1 MNIHEYQAREIL
13 ESYGV
18 PVPRAGVASTPDEAR
33 KLAVDLGG
41 RVVVKAQVHAGGR
54 GKAGGVKLVETPD
67 EAAAAAKGMLGRNLV
82 THQRAGGVPVR
93 QVLVAELT
101 DIADELYLAITLD
114 ADARAPMVMASSE
127 GGVEI
132 EEVAANTPERIVRV
146 AADPL
151 IGLSPYHARD
161 VAMKIG
167 IPPDLIRPA
176 TTLIMNLYRIFR
188 DKDASLVEINP
199 LVITTD
205 GRVMALDAKIG
216 FEDDA
221 LFRHPEIRSLEDP
234 EQNDELEQKAH
245 DAGLAYVKLDGGR
258 VGCMVNGAGLAM
270 ATMDITKT
278 AGADPANFLD
288 VGGGAA
294 EDKIAEAFEIIVSDH
309 DVEAILVNLFGGI
322 LRCDVAARG
331 IVMGAR
337 STGTQLPLVV
347 AMRGTNAEEGLQILA
362 DAGLN
367 VTTVGDLGEA
377 AKALTNVLAIGPAG
391 PNGGTD

>member
-18 PVPRAGVASTPDEAR
+18 SVPRAGVASTPDEAR
-33 KLAVDLGG
+33 QLAVEFGG
-41 RVVVKAQVHAGGR
+41 RVAVKAQVHAGGR
-54 GKAGGVKLVETPD
+54 GKAGGVKLVQAPD
-67 EAAAAAKGMLGRNLV
+67 EAAEAAAGMLGTNLV
-82 THQRAGGVPVR
+82 THQTKAGGAPVR
-93 QVLVAELT
+93 KVLVAELT
-101 DIADELYLAITLD
+101 DIADELYVAITMD
-114 ADARAPMVMASSE
+114 ADAKAAMVMASSE

-132 EEVAANTPERIVRV
+132 EEVAANTPNKIVRHAV
-146 AADPL
+146 DPL

-161 VAMKIG
+161 IAMKIG
-167 IPPDLIRPA
+167 VPTDLVRPA
-176 TTLIMNLYRIFR
+176 TGLITNLCRVFQEL
-188 DKDASLVEINP
+188 DASLVEINP
-199 LVITTD
+199 LVVTTD
-205 GRVMALDAKIG
+205 GRVMALDAKIA

-221 LFRHPEIRSLEDP
+221 LFRHREILDLEDS

-278 AGADPANFLD
+278 AGAAPANFLD

-294 EDKIAEAFEIIVSDH
+294 EDKIAEAFEIIVSDD
-309 DVEAILVNLFGGI
+309 DVEVILVNLFGGI

-331 IVMGAR
+331 IVMGAQY
-337 STGTQLPLVV
+337 TGTQMPLVV
-347 AMRGTNAEEGLQILA
+347 AMRGTNANEGLQILA

-377 AKALTNVLAIGPAG
+377 ATALTQVLGADGSNA
-391 PNGGTD
+391 

>member
-13 ESYGV
+13 ESYGIA
-18 PVPRAGVASTPDEAR
+18 VPRAGVASTPDEAR
-33 KLAVDLGG
+33 QLAVDLGG

-54 GKAGGVKLVETPD
+54 GKAGGVKLVNSPEQAA
-67 EAAAAAKGMLGRNLV
+67 EAAAGMLGTNLV
-82 THQRAGGVPVR
+82 THQTKAGGVPVR
-93 QVLVAELT
+93 KVLVAELT
-101 DIADELYLAITLD
+101 DIADELYLAITMD

-132 EEVAANTPERIVRV
+132 EEVAANSPDKIVRV
-146 AADPL
+146 AVDPL
-151 IGLSPYHARD
+151 IGLTAYHARD
-161 VAMKIG
+161 IATEIG
-167 IPPDLIRPA
+167 IPINLVRQATGLI
-176 TTLIMNLYRIFR
+176 TNLCRVFQEL
-188 DKDASLVEINP
+188 DASLVEINP
-199 LVITTD
+199 LAVTTD
-205 GRVMALDAKIG
+205 GRVMALDAKIT

-221 LFRHPEIRSLEDP
+221 LFRHKEIAELGDP
-234 EQNDELEQKAH
+234 EQNDELEQKAL

-278 AGADPANFLD
+278 AGAAPANFLD

-294 EDKIAEAFEIIVSDH
+294 EDKIAEALEIIVSDG
-309 DVEAILVNLFGGI
+309 DVEAILVNVFGGI

-331 IVMGAR
+331 IVMGVR
-337 STGTQLPLVV
+337 STGTQMPLVV

-377 AKALTNVLAIGPAG
+377 ATALTQVLGAASS
-391 PNGGTD
+391 NGETS

>member
-13 ESYGV
+13 ESYGIA
-18 PVPRAGVASTPDEAR
+18 VPRAGVASTPDEAR
-33 KLAVDLGG
+33 QLAVDLGG

-54 GKAGGVKLVETPD
+54 GKAGGVKLVNSPEEAA
-67 EAAAAAKGMLGRNLV
+67 EAAAGMLGTNLV
-82 THQRAGGVPVR
+82 THQTKAGGVPVR
-93 QVLVAELT
+93 KVLVAELT
-101 DIADELYLAITLD
+101 DIADELYLAITMD

-132 EEVAANTPERIVRV
+132 EEVAANSPDKIVRV
-146 AADPL
+146 AVDPL
-151 IGLSPYHARD
+151 IGLTAYHARD
-161 VAMKIG
+161 IATEIG
-167 IPPDLIRPA
+167 IPINLVRQATGLI
-176 TTLIMNLYRIFR
+176 TNLCRVFQEL
-188 DKDASLVEINP
+188 DASLVEINP
-199 LVITTD
+199 LAVTTD
-205 GRVMALDAKIG
+205 GRVMALDAKIT

-221 LFRHPEIRSLEDP
+221 LFRHKEIAELGDP
-234 EQNDELEQKAH
+234 EQNDELEQKAL

-278 AGADPANFLD
+278 AGAAPANFLD

-294 EDKIAEAFEIIVSDH
+294 EDKIAEALEIIVSDG
-309 DVEAILVNLFGGI
+309 DVEAILVNVFGGI

-331 IVMGAR
+331 IVMGVR
-337 STGTQLPLVV
+337 STGTQMPLVV

-377 AKALTNVLAIGPAG
+377 ATALTQVLGAASS
-391 PNGGTD
+391 NGETS

>member
-18 PVPRAGVASTPDEAR
+18 TVPRAGVASTPDEAR
-33 KLAVDLGG
+33 QLAVDLGG

-54 GKAGGVKLVETPD
+54 GKAGGVKLVNSPD
-67 EAAAAAKGMLGRNLV
+67 EAAEAAAGMLGTNLV
-82 THQRAGGVPVR
+82 THQTKAGGVPVR
-93 QVLVAELT
+93 KVLVAELT
-101 DIADELYLAITLD
+101 DIADELYVAITMD

-132 EEVAANTPERIVRV
+132 EEVAANSPDKIVRV

-151 IGLSPYHARD
+151 IGLTAYHARD
-161 VAMKIG
+161 IATEIG
-167 IPPDLIRPA
+167 IPINLVRQATALI
-176 TTLIMNLYRIFR
+176 TNLCRVFQEL
-188 DKDASLVEINP
+188 DASLVEINP
-199 LVITTD
+199 LVVTTD
-205 GRVMALDAKIG
+205 GRVMALDAKIA

-221 LFRHPEIRSLEDP
+221 LFRHKDVAELRDP

-278 AGADPANFLD
+278 AGAAPANFLD

-294 EDKIAEAFEIIVSDH
+294 EDKIAEALEIIVSDS

-331 IVMGAR
+331 IVMGVS
-337 STGTQLPLVV
+337 STGTQMPLVV
-347 AMRGTNAEEGLQILA
+347 AMRGTNSEEGLQILA

-377 AKALTNVLAIGPAG
+377 ATALTQVLGPTSS
-391 PNGGTD
+391 NGENS

>member
-1 MNIHEYQAREIL
+1 MNIHEYQARQIL
-13 ESYGV
+13 ESYGIS
-18 PVPRAGVASTPDEAR
+18 VPRAGDASTPEEAR
-33 KLAVDLGG
+33 QLAVELGG

-54 GKAGGVKLVETPD
+54 GKAGGVKLVNSPEEAA
-67 EAAAAAKGMLGRNLV
+67 EAAATMLGTNLV
-82 THQRAGGVPVR
+82 THQTKAGGVPVR
-93 QVLVAELT
+93 KVLVAELT
-101 DIADELYLAITLD
+101 DIADELYVAITMD

-132 EEVAANTPERIVRV
+132 EEVAANTPEKIVRV

-161 VAMKIG
+161 IAMKIG
-167 IPPDLIRPA
+167 IPTDLVRPA
-176 TTLIMNLYRIFR
+176 TALISNLCKVFQ
-188 DKDASLVEINP
+188 DLDASLVEINP
-199 LVITTD
+199 LVVTTD
-205 GRVMALDAKIG
+205 GRVMALDAKIA

-221 LFRHPEIRSLEDP
+221 LFRHKEILELEDP

-278 AGADPANFLD
+278 AGANPANFLD

-294 EDKIAEAFEIIVSDH
+294 EDKIAEAFEIIVSDT

-331 IVMGAR
+331 IVMGAQN
-337 STGTQLPLVV
+337 TDTKLPLVV

-377 AKALTNVLAIGPAG
+377 ATALTQVLAGAASSNKG
-391 PNGGTD
+391 NS